1 MNSIIKTLVFS
12 QTADG
17 FSKNG
22 QLITGLLQ
30 LETAPVSRM
39 RIRTVISNTE
49 EAFADK
55 WHLVVFHSAGS
66 FAFEIKHTGGLIET
80 EKLSEEGI
88 KAFIVAEKENSF
100 TVAAYAGANLSTEE
114 KTHLFSSAI
123 KEIRKKLTK
132 EQPFYKTK
140 AAELYSTF
148 SANKPY
154 IPLIKAFRNTYWVKV
169 VRGTAYY
176 AEGIILENNVPKYL
190 CFALPERYME
200 KTDEMFTYFIPDG
213 NEKGY
218 FIAFQDAASGR
229 TVKPDIRE
237 LVVEL

>member
-1 MNSIIKTLVFS
+1 MNIIPHDDDLEGLKEYLLELENAKVDAIITSSITIMQKAKEYAPNIERHVSTQTSITNSRTIKFY
-12 QTADG
+12 
-17 FSKNG
+17 
-22 QLITGLLQ
+22 
-30 LETAPVSRM
+30 
-39 RIRTVISNTE
+39 
-49 EAFADK
+49 
-55 WHLVVFHSAGS
+55 
-66 FAFEIKHTGGLIET
+66 
-80 EKLSEEGI
+80 EKLGCTRVVLARELSL
-88 KAFIVAEKENSF
+88 AE
-100 TVAAYAGANLSTEE
+100 
-114 KTHLFSSAI
+114 I